1 MAHEHNHN
9 QNLNGGHSHEHHHHG
24 GSSGRLMISLLLT
37 LSFAAVEAIGGWW
50 SGSLALLGDA
60 GHMFTDSAA
69 LVIALVAAIMMQ
81 RPPSD
86 RLTYGHGR
94 IEVIAAIV
102 NSVFMLLIVA
112 GIVIEAINRFRN
124 PGAID
129 AASVMLI
136 GGVGLIVNIFVALVL
151 SGDSHNL
158 NTRAALL
165 HVLGDLLG
173 SVAAIVSGVVIHF
186 WGWLPADPIVSIFIC
201 SLIVVS
207 SFRLLREATH
217 IIMEGVPGHLDL
229 REVGEAMAGAD
240 KSVRSVHDLHIWTLS
255 SGHIALSAHVVLSE
269 MEQWSTVLQAEQ
281 QLLQTRFGISHAT
294 LQPET
299 AQEVIVPLEKLTG

>member
-1 MAHEHNHN
+1 MAHNHTHNHE
-9 QNLNGGHSHEHHHHG
+9 HSHGHHHQG
-24 GSSGRLMISLLLT
+24 GSRGRLIISLLLT

-112 GIVIEAINRFRN
+112 GIVIEAVDRFRH
-124 PGAID
+124 PGTID

-136 GGVGLIVNIFVALVL
+136 GGIGLIVNIFVALVL

-165 HVLGDLLG
+165 HVFGDLLG
-173 SVAAIVSGVVIHF
+173 SVAAIFSGVVIHF

-207 SFRLLREATH
+207 SLRLLKEAAH

-240 KSVRSVHDLHIWTLS
+240 EAVRSVHDLHIWTLS
-255 SGHIALSAHVVLSE
+255 SGHVALSAHVVISE
-269 MEQWSTVLQAEQ
+269 MDYWPAVLQDEQ
-281 QLLQTRFGISHAT
+281 QLLQSRFGISHVT
-294 LQPET
+294 LQPEVV
-299 AQEVIVPLEKLTG
+299 QDVIVPLEKLTS

>member
-1 MAHEHNHN
+1 MAHDHNHS
-9 QNLNGGHSHEHHHHG
+9 QNHNGGHAREHHHHG
-24 GSSGRLMISLLLT
+24 GSSGRLIISLSLT

-112 GIVIEAINRFRN
+112 GIVIEAVDRFRN

-136 GGVGLIVNIFVALVL
+136 GGIGLIVNIFVALVL

-165 HVLGDLLG
+165 HVIGDLLG
-173 SVAAIVSGVVIHF
+173 SVAAIFSGIVIYF
-186 WGWLPADPIVSIFIC
+186 WGWLPADPLVSIFIC

-217 IIMEGVPGHLDL
+217 VIMEGVPGHLDL
-229 REVGEAMAGAD
+229 REVGEAMAGANEA
-240 KSVRSVHDLHIWTLS
+240 VQSVHDLHIWTLS
-255 SGHIALSAHVVLSE
+255 SGHIALSAHIVLSE
-269 MEQWSTVLQAEQ
+269 MEQWPTVLHAEQ

-294 LQPET
+294 LQPEI

>member
-1 MAHEHNHN
+1 MAHNHN
-9 QNLNGGHSHEHHHHG
+9 HSQNHNGGHSHEHHHHG

-112 GIVIEAINRFRN
+112 GIVIEAIDRFRN

-136 GGVGLIVNIFVALVL
+136 GGVGLIVNVFVALVL

-165 HVLGDLLG
+165 HVIGDLLG
-173 SVAAIVSGVVIHF
+173 SVAAIVSGVVIYF

-207 SFRLLREATH
+207 SFRLLREATN

-229 REVGEAMAGAD
+229 REVGEAMAGGNEA
-240 KSVRSVHDLHIWTLS
+240 VRSVHDLHIWTLS
-255 SGHIALSAHVVLSE
+255 SGHIALSAHVVISE
-269 MEQWSTVLQAEQ
+269 MEQWPTVLQAEQ

-294 LQPET
+294 LQPEI